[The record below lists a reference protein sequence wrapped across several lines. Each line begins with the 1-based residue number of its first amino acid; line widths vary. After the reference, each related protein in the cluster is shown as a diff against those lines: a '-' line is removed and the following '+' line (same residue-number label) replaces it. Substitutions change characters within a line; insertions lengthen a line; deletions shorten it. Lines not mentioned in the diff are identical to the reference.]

1 MAKLP
6 EIEMK
11 MSNEHIKKVLK
22 ERSKLLQES
31 HTVAKREGDQF
42 NAFVFT
48 LGDEQFAFDAD
59 FITEILPLNAITPLP
74 CAPDFLLG
82 IINLRGEILSVI
94 DTKRFMNIQE
104 QDKSD
109 RGYIVLVKHNGVALG
124 FLVDSFTGNRPL
136 YLEDLQRNP
145 NDITNISEGFVL
157 GVTKERTV
165 VLDINALLSGN
176 KIIIKEEI

>member
-1 MAKLP
+1 MAKP
-6 EIEMK
+6 AEIEMK
-11 MSNEHIKKVLK
+11 MSKEHIKKVLK
-22 ERSKLLQES
+22 ERSRLLQETS
-31 HTVAKREGDQF
+31 TEVEREGEQF
-42 NAFVFT
+42 SAFVFT
-48 LGDEQFAFDAD
+48 LGNEQYAFDAD
-59 FITEILPLNAITPLP
+59 FITEVIPLTAITPLP

-94 DTKRFMNIQE
+94 DAKRFLNIQQ
-104 QDKSD
+104 QDKSE